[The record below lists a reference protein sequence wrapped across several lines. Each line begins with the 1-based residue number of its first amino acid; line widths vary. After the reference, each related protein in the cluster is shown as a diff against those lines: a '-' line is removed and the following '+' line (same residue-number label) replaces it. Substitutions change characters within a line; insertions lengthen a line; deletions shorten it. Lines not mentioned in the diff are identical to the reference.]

1 MGQQLLRRSG
11 RRHQRSHDMHGGAAV
26 ERPLDDLMEE
36 VLKKRETEETKKHR
50 LEKSIHRSLRV
61 FS

>member
-26 ERPLDDLMEE
+26 ERPMDDLIEE

-50 LEKSIHRSLRV
+50 LEKKYT
-61 FS
+61 